1 MDIRNKSLNNIN
13 LSILAL
19 ISLAFFLG
27 KWLISFNDFP
37 KEDLAYKLILDSH
50 EDSAM
55 YFHYIKSIINLDFS
69 NSFSKEINEKGLMV
83 VPIGSIVFHA
93 LGLKLFGV
101 QSFIFLEFLA
111 IFVFL
116 IIFFLIFKKFEI
128 SDIFAISLSSIMFVT
143 PLIFSTIN
151 FLNIDE
157 INTYSNNFYNLRF
170 PRPMVA
176 QLYFFI
182 FLYILILS
190 SVNSFFD
197 KKFLIPLSIIL
208 SLSFSSFF
216 FIFINQIIAI
226 LILLT
231 IKYRSS
237 LFKEI
242 NLNRRSIFLSI
253 FIFLLLSLPFLVLIL
268 NANEDYTERLGVNLI
283 GIKEKLF
290 LIDHYLEKLLRF
302 KALILYLILIIL
314 TAVHRKFFKHN
325 FEIIKVF
332 LIIFISSI
340 LSPIFF
346 IIFSNKISFLYHF
359 NNIIII
365 SIILLIIIFIVAF
378 VSEML
383 TKYQNKIFY
392 KFLFIST
399 IFLSVIFF
407 NLENFKNSKIS
418 KSRIEKNRIIN
429 LIKENKDIQ
438 LNKVSILSF
447 DSDIMIWAILNNIR
461 SLKIID
467 GTLSIRNT
475 DLIEK
480 DLIETFKFLNLN
492 RGHFERFIGNKKIG
506 YRYLNPEMRQFF
518 WQKYQANSL
527 FTFKNSKDFNEGTLR
542 FIQNSSPFYVH
553 QFAIPNFEL
562 KRLIERFDDIKANK
576 NFKPDIILMSLSKN
590 ILNEYDL
597 DQNKYCRVFNGDLFN
612 LYFQK
617 KYCK

>member
-407 NLENFKNSKIS
+407 NFENFKNSKIS

-527 FTFKNSKDFNEGTLR
+527 FTFKDSKDFNENTLK

>member
-407 NLENFKNSKIS
+407 NFENFKNSKIS

-527 FTFKNSKDFNEGTLR
+527 FTFKNSKDFNENTLK